1 MSGKILIV
9 DDDADFVEAMTS
21 ILESKGYT
29 VISAANGTEGF
40 AKAKE
45 TSPDLMLLDVMM
57 STKTEGFDLAR
68 NLKNEG
74 STKDIPVIMITGI
87 RRDMNLPFGFEPDP
101 DYLPVKALLEKPIK
115 PDDLINAVEE
125 HIKKH

>member
-1 MSGKILIV
+1 MAGKILIV
-9 DDDADFVEAMTS
+9 DDDNDFVEAMTS
-21 ILESKGYT
+21 ILESKGYG
-29 VISAANGTEGF
+29 VISASNGTEGF

-68 NLKNEG
+68 NLKSEN

-87 RRDMNLPFGFEPDP
+87 RKDMNLPFGFEPDP

-115 PDDLINAVEE
+115 PDELIRAVEE
-125 HIKKH
+125 NITKH

>member
-1 MSGKILIV
+1 MAGKILIV
-9 DDDADFVEAMTS
+9 DDDADFVDAMTS
-21 ILESKGYT
+21 ILESKGYG
-29 VISAANGTEGF
+29 VISASNGTEGF

-68 NLKNEG
+68 NLKSEN

-87 RRDMNLPFGFEPDP
+87 RKDMNLPFGFEPDP

-115 PDDLINAVEE
+115 PDELISAVEA
-125 HIKKH
+125 HIKTH

>member
-1 MSGKILIV
+1 MAGKILIV
-9 DDDADFVEAMTS
+9 DDDNDFVEAMTS
-21 ILESKGYT
+21 ILESKGYG
-29 VISAANGTEGF
+29 VISASNGTEGF

-45 TSPDLMLLDVMM
+45 TLPDLMLLDVMM

-68 NLKNEG
+68 NLKSEN

-87 RRDMNLPFGFEPDP
+87 RKDMNLPFGFEPDP

-115 PDDLINAVEE
+115 PDELIRAVEE
-125 HIKKH
+125 NITKH